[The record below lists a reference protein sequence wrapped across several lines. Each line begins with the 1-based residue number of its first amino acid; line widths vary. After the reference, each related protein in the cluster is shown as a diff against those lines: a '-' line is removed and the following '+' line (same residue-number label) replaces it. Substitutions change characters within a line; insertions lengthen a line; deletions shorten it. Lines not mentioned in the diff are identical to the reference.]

1 MGEGDVREEGGLDSE
16 GESISES
23 IFITKDLLN
32 GLSQF
37 TQKFEASKGPIT
49 K

>member
-1 MGEGDVREEGGLDSE
+1 MGEGDIREEGGMDSD

-23 IFITKDLLN
+23 IFITKDLLD

-37 TQKFEASKGPIT
+37 TQKFDLSKDQLN

>member
-1 MGEGDVREEGGLDSE
+1 MGEGDIREEGGLDSD

-37 TQKFEASKGPIT
+37 TQKFEASKSSFS

>member
-1 MGEGDVREEGGLDSE
+1 MGEGDIREEGGIDSD

-37 TQKFEASKGPIT
+37 TQKFEMSKEPFS

>member
-1 MGEGDVREEGGLDSE
+1 MGKGDVREEGGMDSE

-37 TQKFEASKGPIT
+37 TQKFDVSKEPLS

>member
-37 TQKFEASKGPIT
+37 TQKIEGSKEQFS

>member
-1 MGEGDVREEGGLDSE
+1 MGEGDIREEGGIDSD

-37 TQKFEASKGPIT
+37 TQKFELSKDQFT